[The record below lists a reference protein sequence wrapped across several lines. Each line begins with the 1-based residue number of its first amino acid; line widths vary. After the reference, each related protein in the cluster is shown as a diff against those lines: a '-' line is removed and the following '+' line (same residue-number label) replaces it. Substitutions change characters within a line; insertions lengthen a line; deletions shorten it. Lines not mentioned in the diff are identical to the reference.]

1 MKTLKKNLKKLLSLV
16 LSVALLIVFVP
27 TSFPEVSALE
37 NKELFVNEDGYTY
50 YDVMAGMISLE
61 ELYGPLSEDS
71 VPDAVGYENTTLF
84 N

>member
-37 NKELFVNEDGYTY
+37 EELFVNEDGYTY

-61 ELYGPLSEDS
+61 ELYGPLSEDT

>member
-37 NKELFVNEDGYTY
+37 EELFVNEDGYC
-50 YDVMAGMISLE
+50 DAF
-61 ELYGPLSEDS
+61 SEAIVDYLFTKIQREG
-71 VPDAVGYENTTLF
+71 DA
-84 N
+84 